1 MSDVLLS
8 TYKLGSAF
16 TEYRAMYTLVFQFKD
31 GKIRINAPEVDRK
44 LEVSASAV
52 PISKTFVSLIDDWFD
67 KQGVVKKNK
76 QDKVSR
82 IEAQFNYPINYLL
95 GNFNKQPN
103 TNVEDW

>member
-1 MSDVLLS
+1 M
-8 TYKLGSAF
+8 
-16 TEYRAMYTLVFQFKD
+16 
-31 GKIRINAPEVDRK
+31 DRK

-103 TNVEDW
+103 TNVEDWWNK